1 MEFIN
6 PLTLNDPSGYG
17 YSQLVVVPP
26 NSRLVFVAGQ
36 GAGKVDGISYAED
49 FAEQVE
55 QAFENLR
62 AALSAIGASPEDVV
76 KITILSVDHSDEKLQ
91 IISQARRRFW
101 PNGKPTSTLIPV
113 PRLASA
119 GMLFEIDAIAMIP
132 DSE

>member
-26 NSRLVFVAGQ
+26 NSKLVFIAGQ
-36 GAGKVDGISYAED
+36 GAGKVNGSYAED

-91 IISQARRRFW
+91 IIAAARKRFW
-101 PNGKPTSTLIPV
+101 PDGKPASTLIPV

-119 GMLFEIDAIAMIP
+119 GMLFEIDAVAMVP
-132 DSE
+132 DRQ